1 MAGRQSTIKMIRYG
15 YDDDGDSDAAADD
28 DSDSG
33 DCVGICATHSIP
45 VKRGE

>member
-15 YDDDGDSDAAADD
+15 YDDDGDSDAAAAADD

-33 DCVGICATHSIP
+33 DCVGICATAHL
-45 VKRGE
+45 